1 MDINILFIDDEVPIL
16 TALKR
21 EFSNGPFNVHL
32 AHTGL
37 LALHVMEKH
46 PIEIVVADLDMPRM
60 NGIELM
66 HYIDE
71 GYPDCLK
78 VVLSGKAGIEDIATL
93 INQVHIDAFMQKPWK
108 KKELIEKVVHLVKK
122 KRHDVNQHNL
132 LHQQLRSMQAQTGI
146 DELTGTVSKTKL
158 IEYTIA
164 QIESFRRYKQPFC
177 LSVFE
182 VDDYNELERQM
193 TSKELATLLQEI
205 ARIVSTRIRILDML
219 SRSGNARFSLILS
232 HTNEKQALI
241 LITELAETL
250 NNHIFKIGR
259 KINFHFAIVEFN
271 DFFLTVE
278 KLLEQANQQLQMY
291 PLKSNII
298 SNLPS

>member
-1 MDINILFIDDEVPIL
+1 
-16 TALKR
+16 
-21 EFSNGPFNVHL
+21 
-32 AHTGL
+32 
-37 LALHVMEKH
+37 
-46 PIEIVVADLDMPRM
+46 
-60 NGIELM
+60 
-66 HYIDE
+66 
-71 GYPDCLK
+71 
-78 VVLSGKAGIEDIATL
+78 
-93 INQVHIDAFMQKPWK
+93 
-108 KKELIEKVVHLVKK
+108 
-122 KRHDVNQHNL
+122 
-132 LHQQLRSMQAQTGI
+132 
-146 DELTGTVSKTKL
+146 
-158 IEYTIA
+158 
-164 QIESFRRYKQPFC
+164 
-177 LSVFE
+177 
-182 VDDYNELERQM
+182 
-193 TSKELATLLQEI
+193 
-205 ARIVSTRIRILDML
+205 ML